1 MISARAVE
9 NLRISALLL
18 SSEHAHLPE
27 VSSAA
32 RSQRALNFEFFK
44 SLEIVG
50 FFNNLRR
57 VKTLLLKLRI
67 QLNRGLL

>member
-1 MISARAVE
+1 LTKGFAQIKSFLAVE

-50 FFNNLRR
+50 FFNNLKGFAQSKSFR
-57 VKTLLLKLRI
+57 LF
-67 QLNRGLL
+67 